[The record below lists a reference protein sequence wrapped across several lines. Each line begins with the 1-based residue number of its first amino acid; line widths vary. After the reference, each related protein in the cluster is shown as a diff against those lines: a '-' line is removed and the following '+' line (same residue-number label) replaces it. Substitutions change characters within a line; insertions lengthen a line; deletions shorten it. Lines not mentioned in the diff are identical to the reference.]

1 MLLLWNVLLSTKE
14 RDMMDDMLP
23 LYTAMMDEI
32 FKPQSL
38 NADVAKGSEQVLHRG
53 CRHLYGPLSPK
64 EGGRGKE
71 REAEGGRGRQREVEG
86 GRGR

>member
-53 CRHLYGPLSPK
+53 CRHLYGQRRDV
-64 EGGRGKE
+64 EGRRG
-71 REAEGGRGRQREVEG
+71 EAERGRDAA
-86 GRGR
+86 